1 MTKAHFVEDDTNAR
15 MKIEPKE
22 YPDEAIGKL
31 DELFPKGNKKRGEAM
46 GIMILAFIEGKRI
59 QNEENCRII
68 DNKKWILRDEN
79 RNIKIN
85 QSIRKLKGVMWD
97 EKR

>member
-1 MTKAHFVEDDTNAR
+1 MT
-15 MKIEPKE
+15 KE
-22 YPDEAIGKL
+22 YPDDAIKKL

-46 GIMILAFIEGKRI
+46 AIMILAFIEGKRI

-68 DNKKWILRDEN
+68 DNKKWISRDEN